1 MNKSSQ
7 SIVKN
12 MISLTSGQIINL
24 ALNFLSITIAARY
37 LGVTSFGQFG
47 YLLAI
52 VVMVS
57 KIIDLGLAPVIFRE
71 LSVDKSK
78 FYLLNSALSLRIV
91 SYAIVTLLFNIVIY
105 FVGFTNTEILL
116 CNALIFNS
124 IISAKFIC
132 VRELLEVPF
141 KVNLKMHY
149 PMIITNLDNLILLIG
164 VFFIPYFD
172 NKLSYF
178 IIIYMLA
185 NIPGFF
191 LMFVY
196 LNKVFNYKFHFNFK
210 TTKFLLKESMPIYG
224 YILLDSLYQQIDVVI
239 LKSLSSYYSAG
250 IYSISLR
257 LVMPLLIFPTAIIH
271 TIFPKISQ
279 NSSPLSKNNDLI
291 INLVFKI
298 LFVFAASISI
308 IFVFKSTDFIR
319 MIFGNNYYE
328 AAGITSLL
336 LFTQIF
342 VFYNFFVINLMI
354 AFNKQVW
361 DFLYSII
368 VFVIYLIS
376 CFILIPIY
384 SVWGVGIAKIITGFI
399 GFILTT
405 SLLYKFSKK
414 FYIFNL
420 NVIVWTF
427 INLASMFILS
437 QLNVYLYVFCSVIVL
452 IILTLITG
460 VFNEFELKYLFDML
474 HLPGLLKFVLRFS
487 YFKSTDNRE

>member
-271 TIFPKISQ
+271 TIFSQ
-279 NSSPLSKNNDLI
+279 N
-291 INLVFKI
+291 
-298 LFVFAASISI
+298 
-308 IFVFKSTDFIR
+308 
-319 MIFGNNYYE
+319 
-328 AAGITSLL
+328 
-336 LFTQIF
+336 FT
-342 VFYNFFVINLMI
+342 
-354 AFNKQVW
+354 
-361 DFLYSII
+361 
-368 VFVIYLIS
+368 
-376 CFILIPIY
+376 
-384 SVWGVGIAKIITGFI
+384 
-399 GFILTT
+399 
-405 SLLYKFSKK
+405 
-414 FYIFNL
+414 
-420 NVIVWTF
+420 
-427 INLASMFILS
+427 
-437 QLNVYLYVFCSVIVL
+437 
-452 IILTLITG
+452 
-460 VFNEFELKYLFDML
+460 E
-474 HLPGLLKFVLRFS
+474 
-487 YFKSTDNRE
+487 